1 MLNWFVLFYCTKP
14 KINNFLVFLKIK
26 SFLQVKKKDSKAAI
40 YLLNERNFNYKSEK
54 KCPFAVDKKWIWPWS
69 WFACFCSVHRTVWMA
84 LLNGPFPRK
93 MNTKRSSSRSFFQ
106 WWYCRKSLSL
116 NRRRCSIINS
126 HTKAAAAP
134 SPVRPKTN
142 AQVTPRDTERENIFG
157 TKLLTLAAPHC
168 LKTT

>member
-1 MLNWFVLFYCTKP
+1 MNLRGPGVDLLVLLALP
-14 KINNFLVFLKIK
+14 ARS
-26 SFLQVKKKDSKAAI
+26 SFFIGL
-40 YLLNERNFNYKSEK
+40 
-54 KCPFAVDKKWIWPWS
+54 
-69 WFACFCSVHRTVWMA
+69 WMA

-93 MNTKRSSSRSFFQ
+93 MNTKRSSSRSFQ

-126 HTKAAAAP
+126 HTKAAAAL

-157 TKLLTLAAPHC
+157 TKLLTLALHTMTKLNILSKNTFNIFGTFMNENLDFFD
-168 LKTT
+168 LKTPQKTLIRVTYFLHIRVGWLLQI

>member
-1 MLNWFVLFYCTKP
+1 MK
-14 KINNFLVFLKIK
+14 NNYLKLRI
-26 SFLQVKKKDSKAAI
+26 LQNFAEFCGI
-40 YLLNERNFNYKSEK
+40 LRNFAELG
-54 KCPFAVDKKWIWPWS
+54 
-69 WFACFCSVHRTVWMA
+69 CSLRSHPRFYHVRKIADFSYCGTVWMA

-126 HTKAAAAP
+126 HTKAAAAL

-168 LKTT
+168 LKITQKCLIWHFH